1 MATNTR
7 TIRAV
12 ALPTEHGGWGFLA
25 EPILLGLLVA
35 PSWAGLLLS
44 LAAVAVF
51 LLHQPLKYAI
61 KDHLKGRRVSRTVWA
76 ERFSLIYAA
85 VAAVSF
91 GAVLLT
97 QPELFLVPLLIGGA
111 IGTIQL
117 SYDARNKSRNL
128 IPEVAGAL
136 ALGAAAPAIALV
148 GGWTLLPAL
157 LLWLVLAFRAMS
169 SILYVRARL
178 RLEYGRPYQAAPV
191 YALHG
196 LALLVLGGLV
206 VSGVLHWLILLPFI
220 FLTGRA
226 AYGLSAYRRQV
237 KAKVVGFS
245 ELGYGLV
252 TVLIVAVGMGWVG

>member
-1 MATNTR
+1 MAANTR
-7 TIRAV
+7 TIRSV

-44 LAAVAVF
+44 LAALGVF

-61 KDHLKGRRVSRTVWA
+61 KDHLKGRRVPRTIWA
-76 ERFSLIYAA
+76 ERFSGLYAI

-91 GAVLLT
+91 GIVLMM
-97 QPELFLVPLLIGGA
+97 QPPLFLLPLLIGGA
-111 IGTIQL
+111 IGTVQL
-117 SYDARNKSRNL
+117 SYDARNKSREL

-136 ALGAAAPAIALV
+136 TLGAAAPAIALV
-148 GGWTLLPAL
+148 AGWSLLPAL

-169 SILYVRARL
+169 SIMYVRARL
-178 RLEYGRPYQAAPV
+178 RLEYGREYQAMPV
-191 YALHG
+191 YLLHG
-196 LALLVLGGLV
+196 VSLLVLGSLIIAG
-206 VSGVLHWLILLPFI
+206 WLPWIVILPFI

-226 AYGLSAYRRQV
+226 VYGLSPYRKQV

-245 ELGYGLV
+245 ELGYGLL
-252 TVLIVAVGMGWVG
+252 TVLIIAVGMA